1 MKQVSPGT
9 VTVGVL
15 AILFGLVAA
24 YAARHYLEDEPILLS
39 KAKPKTASIV
49 VPRLNLPK
57 YARIRDDDVETIEI
71 PVDNL
76 PEGAVTMKSRALYRL
91 VKTTVMAGQPLM
103 EEDLYRVGE
112 VPMLADQLPPG
123 YRAVTLQV
131 DADSAING
139 MIQPESFVDVS
150 LTVKGDHPELG
161 GLATLTLLRRVQV
174 MATSQARFPHPEDT
188 AGRLRNLTVAVTPE
202 QANKL
207 ILAQQYGTLSCTL
220 RSSLE
225 DEMVVESDGER
236 DLINPEVLLGL
247 NPPAIEPVPQSVE
260 KTAQIWR
267 NGSVQEV
274 TFDESQIREAL
285 NATAVAEGKSPLPS
299 IPMAGPRDAA
309 PTRPKTDCK
318 TCGNKKNKN
327 RAADRSKGE
336 PTAAFPAAGQPTV
349 APAAHRPTPS
359 ITAGIDA
366 TSAGQVI
373 EIEVQSESGG
383 AGR

>member
-24 YAARHYLEDEPILLS
+24 YAARHYLEDEPLLLA
-39 KAKPKTASIV
+39 KPKPKTATIV

-57 YARIRDDDVETIEI
+57 YARIRDEDLETIQI
-71 PVDNL
+71 PADNL
-76 PEGAVTMKSRALYRL
+76 PEGAVKMKSRALYRL

-131 DADSAING
+131 DSDSAING

-150 LTVKGDHPELG
+150 LTVKGKHPDLG

-174 MATSQARFPHPEDT
+174 MATSQARFPHPEDPR
-188 AGRLRNLTVAVTPE
+188 GRLRNITVAVTPE

-225 DEMVVESDGER
+225 DEMVVESEGER
-236 DLINPEVLLGL
+236 DLINPDVLLGL
-247 NPPAIEPVPQSVE
+247 NPVPIEPIPETIE

-267 NGSVQEV
+267 NGSMQEV
-274 TFDESQIREAL
+274 RFDESQIREAY
-285 NATAVAEGKSPLPS
+285 NATAVAEGRPVMPS
-299 IPMAGPRDAA
+299 IPIVGSQEHQ
-309 PTRPKTDCK
+309 PTRAKADCK
-318 TCGNKKNKN
+318 TCGNKKSK
-327 RAADRSKGE
+327 AAQSGSAGE
-336 PTAAFPAAGQPTV
+336 PTAAFPTPGQPTMAT
-349 APAAHRPTPS
+349 APNRPTPS
-359 ITAGIDA
+359 VSTGIDA
-366 TSAGQVI
+366 APAGQVI
-373 EIEVQSESGG
+373 EIQVESAAGG
-383 AGR
+383 AGK